1 MLALNIFSDSTRV
14 NMLADWTA
22 RIHPE
27 AGGGGLRFSTGAHGF
42 AALEIPLVPMTL
54 EEAFEVYSWPG
65 TPHVVASDGAAV
77 VWEGRLEDI
86 AIVDGGVRCTAFG
99 YSRAY
104 WDAPYTALWSKTG
117 SGDWKEVTT
126 DQYAGAQPQLYEM
139 DNNNRL
145 YIAPRKG
152 EEIRVT
158 TNDTGMLTYAVPH
171 GSGRN
176 ITNIS
181 FDYSV
186 SLPANWLVTIYTLA
200 DNFSSIYNDYTIT
213 ATGSLQTGSVS
224 EAFTVPNARIA
235 MAVRNDTGSL
245 ATITG
250 DTGDVYAKLTN
261 IRIKTTTAASVLAS
275 DIVRTL
281 GLYVNSI
288 NDTQVGN
295 VSMKVEATTTDLLDE
310 LYEDIYPAEILDRL
324 ALLHDYEWGVY
335 EGRHLHFRAR
345 GSAGRA
351 WYVDVTRIINLQ
363 RSLEEVRNSA
373 YGVYRDANGMYRR
386 TAVANDTDSQARHD
400 IIRRGFVNVNTTSA
414 TEAETH
420 RGVFLSDRAGRTV
433 RAEIIFDR
441 LYDVAGAEYPLY
453 LLQAGDTLTMRNLA
467 PTLSPDIDNIRS
479 FIVGETEYNAADNT
493 IRVSPLTPTPELS
506 RLVAR
511 REAGLR
517 S

>member
-1 MLALNIFSDSTRV
+1 MLALNIFGDSTRV
-14 NMLADWTA
+14 NMLADWSA
-22 RIHPE
+22 RIHRE
-27 AGGGGLRFSTGAHGF
+27 NGGGGLRFSTGAHGF

-186 SLPANWLVTIYTLA
+186 SLPANWLVTIYTMA
-200 DNFSSIYNDYTIT
+200 DNFTSIYNDRTIT

-224 EAFTVPNARIA
+224 ETFTVPNARIA

-275 DIVRTL
+275 DIAAAL
-281 GLYVNSI
+281 ESYIDGINPLQVNGSAARI
-288 NDTQVGN
+288 
-295 VSMKVEATTTDLLDE
+295 EATTTDLRDE
-310 LYEDIYPAEILDRL
+310 LYQDEYPGDILDRL

-335 EGRHLHFRAR
+335 SPRYLHFRPR
-345 GSAGRA
+345 GSAGRE
-351 WYVDVTRIINLQ
+351 WYVDVTRIMNME

-373 YGVYRDANGMYRR
+373 YATYRDANGDFIR
-386 TAVANDTDSQARHD
+386 TAVADDADSQEQWGVV
-400 IIRRGFVNVNTTSA
+400 RRGTVRASTTSA
-414 TEAETH
+414 TEAGIH
-420 RGVFLSDRAGRTV
+420 RDTYLSDRAARIM
-433 RAEIIFDR
+433 RADISFDH
-441 LYDVAGAEYPLY
+441 LYDASGREHPLY
-453 LLQAGDTLTMRNLA
+453 VLRAGDIVTMRNLA

-479 FIVGETEYNAADNT
+479 FIVGETEYDAATNR
-493 IRVSPLTPTPELS
+493 IRISPATPTPELS

-511 REAGLR
+511 RDAGVR
-517 S
+517 